1 MQSKPRPR
9 DADICR
15 RDKVFA
21 GQSSAE
27 VTKTNLSSD
36 PHKRVSGWGIYGL
49 GDKAAGRAEPGERG
63 ER

>member
-1 MQSKPRPR
+1 M
-9 DADICR
+9 
-15 RDKVFA
+15 FA

-27 VTKTNLSSD
+27 VTKTNLSSG